1 MDTTFL
7 LIKPSAVAAG
17 NVGGIISSIEGAGF
31 KLAALAMK
39 TLSREE
45 AERFY
50 DVHVGK
56 EFYEPLLDYM
66 TSGPTVGLLL
76 RADDAVSK
84 LRRTVGVTDPAQAE
98 AGTIRALY
106 GKTVR
111 QNAVHASDSTER
123 MVYEARIYFGDLA
136 GELE

>member
-17 NVGGIISSIEGAGF
+17 NVGGIISSLEDAGF
-31 KLAALAMK
+31 RLAALAMK
-39 TLSREE
+39 TLSRED

-50 DVHVGK
+50 DVHEGK
-56 EFYEPLLDYM
+56 EFYEPLLEYM
-66 TSGPTVGLLL
+66 TSGPTVGMLLE
-76 RADDAVSK
+76 ADEAVSK
-84 LRRTVGVTDPAQAE
+84 LRKTVGVTDPSEAE

-106 GKTVR
+106 GETVR

-136 GELE
+136 EVLE